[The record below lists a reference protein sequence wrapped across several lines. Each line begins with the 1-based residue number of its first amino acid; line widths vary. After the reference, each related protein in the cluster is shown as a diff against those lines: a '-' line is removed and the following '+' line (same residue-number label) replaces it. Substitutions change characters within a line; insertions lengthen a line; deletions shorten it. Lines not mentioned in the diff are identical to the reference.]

1 MQRQIA
7 QMDLSEMKAYILE
20 IQSTVQ
26 NELSKGTNIDDF
38 LDRTTIFD
46 DFENIIPEA
55 EFGIFVL
62 TILNGLDLSDFTKL
76 LIFNDFIK
84 NLNNHLNNYIFL
96 KNILL

>member
-1 MQRQIA
+1 MHKQIL
-7 QMDLSEMKAYILE
+7 QMNQSEIKAYILE
-20 IQSTVQ
+20 IQYTVQ

-62 TILNGLDLSDFTKL
+62 TILNGYKSEVILDKL
-76 LIFNDFIK
+76 VQVIQESLGEREDVGK
-84 NLNNHLNNYIFL
+84 
-96 KNILL
+96 

>member
-1 MQRQIA
+1 MHKQIL
-7 QMDLSEMKAYILE
+7 QMNQSEIKAYILE

-26 NELSKGTNIDDF
+26 NELSQGTNIDDF

-62 TILNGLDLSDFTKL
+62 TILNGYKSEVILDKL
-76 LIFNDFIK
+76 VQVIQQSLGEREDVGK
-84 NLNNHLNNYIFL
+84 
-96 KNILL
+96 

>member
-1 MQRQIA
+1 MQKKIS
-7 QMDLSEMKAYILE
+7 QMNQSEIKTYILG

-26 NELSKGTNIDDF
+26 NELSKGTDIDDF

-62 TILNGLDLSDFTKL
+62 TILNGYKSEVILDKL
-76 LIFNDFIK
+76 VQVIQQSLGEHEDVGK
-84 NLNNHLNNYIFL
+84 
-96 KNILL
+96 

>member
-1 MQRQIA
+1 MQKQIL
-7 QMDLSEMKAYILE
+7 QMNQSEIKAYILE

-26 NELSKGTNIDDF
+26 DELSKGTDIDDF

-62 TILNGLDLSDFTKL
+62 TILNGYKSEVILDKL
-76 LIFNDFIK
+76 VQVIQESLEEHEDVGK
-84 NLNNHLNNYIFL
+84 
-96 KNILL
+96 

>member
-1 MQRQIA
+1 MQKQIS
-7 QMDLSEMKAYILE
+7 QMNQSEIKAYILE
-20 IQSTVQ
+20 IQSMVQ

-62 TILNGLDLSDFTKL
+62 TILNGYKSEVILNKL
-76 LIFNDFIK
+76 VQLIQESLGEREDVVK
-84 NLNNHLNNYIFL
+84 
-96 KNILL
+96 

>member
-1 MQRQIA
+1 MQKQIS
-7 QMDLSEMKAYILE
+7 QMNQSEIKAYILE

-62 TILNGLDLSDFTKL
+62 TILNGYKSEVILDKL
-76 LIFNDFIK
+76 VQVIQQSLGEREDVGK
-84 NLNNHLNNYIFL
+84 
-96 KNILL
+96 

>member
-1 MQRQIA
+1 MQKQIS
-7 QMDLSEMKAYILE
+7 QMNQSEIKTYILE

-62 TILNGLDLSDFTKL
+62 TILNGYKSEVILDKL
-76 LIFNDFIK
+76 VQVIQQSLGEREDVGK
-84 NLNNHLNNYIFL
+84 
-96 KNILL
+96 

>member
-1 MQRQIA
+1 MQKQIL
-7 QMDLSEMKAYILE
+7 QMNQSEIKAYILE

-62 TILNGLDLSDFTKL
+62 TILNGYKSEVILGKL
-76 LIFNDFIK
+76 VQVIQESLGEREDVGK
-84 NLNNHLNNYIFL
+84 
-96 KNILL
+96 

>member
-1 MQRQIA
+1 MQRQIS
-7 QMDLSEMKAYILE
+7 QMNQSEIKAYILE

-62 TILNGLDLSDFTKL
+62 TILNGYKSEIIMDKL
-76 LIFNDFIK
+76 VDVIQQSLGEHENVGK
-84 NLNNHLNNYIFL
+84 
-96 KNILL
+96 

>member
-1 MQRQIA
+1 MQKQIS
-7 QMDLSEMKAYILE
+7 QMNQSEIKAYILE
-20 IQSTVQ
+20 IQSMVQ

-62 TILNGLDLSDFTKL
+62 TILNGYKSEVILDKL
-76 LIFNDFIK
+76 VQVIQESLGEREDVGK
-84 NLNNHLNNYIFL
+84 
-96 KNILL
+96 

>member
-1 MQRQIA
+1 MQNRIS
-7 QMDLSEMKAYILE
+7 QMNQSELKTHIQE
-20 IQSTVQ
+20 IQSMVQ

-62 TILNGLDLSDFTKL
+62 TILNGYKSEVILDKL
-76 LIFNDFIK
+76 VQVIQESLGEREDVGK
-84 NLNNHLNNYIFL
+84 
-96 KNILL
+96 

>member
-1 MQRQIA
+1 MQKQIS
-7 QMDLSEMKAYILE
+7 QMNQSEIKTYILE

-26 NELSKGTNIDDF
+26 NELYKGTDIDDF

-62 TILNGLDLSDFTKL
+62 TILNGYKSEFILDKL
-76 LIFNDFIK
+76 VQVIQESLGEHEDVGK
-84 NLNNHLNNYIFL
+84 
-96 KNILL
+96 

>member
-1 MQRQIA
+1 MQKQIS
-7 QMDLSEMKAYILE
+7 QMNQSEVKTYILE

-62 TILNGLDLSDFTKL
+62 TILNGYKSEVILDKL
-76 LIFNDFIK
+76 VQVIQESLGEREDVGK
-84 NLNNHLNNYIFL
+84 
-96 KNILL
+96 

>member
-1 MQRQIA
+1 MQNRIS
-7 QMDLSEMKAYILE
+7 QMNQSELKTHIQE
-20 IQSTVQ
+20 IQSMVQ

-62 TILNGLDLSDFTKL
+62 TILNGYKSEVILDKL
-76 LIFNDFIK
+76 VQVIQQALGEHEDVGK
-84 NLNNHLNNYIFL
+84 
-96 KNILL
+96 

>member
-1 MQRQIA
+1 MQKQIL
-7 QMDLSEMKAYILE
+7 QMNQSEIKAYILE

-26 NELSKGTNIDDF
+26 DELSKGTNIDDF

-62 TILNGLDLSDFTKL
+62 TILNGYKSEVILDKL
-76 LIFNDFIK
+76 VQVIK
-84 NLNNHLNNYIFL
+84 ESLGEREDVG
-96 KNILL
+96 K